1 MHIYNMVQRIK
12 EIFTSNLYL
21 LGLGGLLTVAGA
33 FVSCKDYEE
42 ADSATFLEG
51 ESKTPIA
58 VQTNLSTAPRS
69 RAFDKTFEK
78 NDLLFAYIEAGKTVG
93 GTFTYEEQ
101 FRWANFFTMGET
113 VDNGG
118 TPAGTG
124 LITTSDKLSP
134 VLYWDDF
141 SSTDYDLRET
151 GRGIRLKYGYCYNGG
166 DETNASDKNETEGT
180 LTWTVLSDQ
189 SAANGSAMKKSD
201 LLYAKTQN
209 MITYGHNPESRDTLV
224 LPYTHAMSKITI
236 NVTTGEGY
244 ATDKANFASSVL
256 TLKNMQIKADVNAP
270 ADTVTAVSPAGTA
283 DITTFTK
290 SKENTTATY
299 QAIVGPTY
307 LAAGNILA
315 AITNIDGN
323 NYDIPLTEGILT
335 AWSAEDKLVVTEEVI
350 DNGVAQAK
358 PMSRAT
364 IDGGKAYL
372 TKPGIHYILD
382 VTVDKQKI
390 TIRATITDWESVKAD
405 GKAAINFAG
414 DVTEKGTIADE
425 LKANGFDVYKSS
437 TNSGFS
443 TKSTTLSY
451 ADGKWTYDPVI
462 YWAGQSDN
470 SFFRALS
477 PAATTAGSISQ
488 GTDVLWGT
496 SGDAAIAPRTGD
508 VALDFIHAMSKIT
521 VNLKTSDNEAA
532 KVALEGAEI
541 SISNLSTSGSINLV
555 DGKITPATAIT
566 AGIPSTVAPISDYP
580 VIPQTLTVASV
591 ITIKLADGTTYS
603 LKLTDCKDADDN
615 NVTTWT
621 SGKSYTYTIHLEK
634 EKITFRALVK
644 NWDNATGS
652 GNATL
657 EWD

>member
-1 MHIYNMVQRIK
+1 M
-12 EIFTSNLYL
+12 
-21 LGLGGLLTVAGA
+21 AGA

-69 RAFDKTFEK
+69 RAFDKTFEE
-78 NDLLFAYIEAGKTVG
+78 NDQLFAYIEAGKQEG
-93 GTFTYEEQ
+93 DFFTPVSQ
-101 FRWANFFTMGET
+101 FTWADDFTMGET

-118 TPAGTG
+118 TPEGTG

-134 VLYWDDF
+134 TLYWDDF
-141 SSTDYDLRET
+141 SSTTYDLRET

-166 DETNASDKNETEGT
+166 ESNASDNNETDGT
-180 LTWTVLSDQ
+180 LTWTVKADQ
-189 SAANGSAMKKSD
+189 SVQDAETPNEKYSENMKQSD
-201 LLYAKTQN
+201 LLYAATQD
-209 MITYGHNPESRDTLV
+209 MITYGHNPESRGTLT

-256 TLKNMQIKADVNAP
+256 TLKNMQVKADVNAP
-270 ADTVTAVSPAGTA
+270 AATVSAVSTDGTA

-290 SKENTTATY
+290 SQENTTATY
-299 QAIVGPTY
+299 QAIVGPTTF
-307 LAAGNILA
+307 AAGDILA
-315 AITNIDGN
+315 ALAGVGTSETGLN
-323 NYDIPLTEGILT
+323 NYNIPLTSGILS
-335 AWSAEDKLVVTEEVI
+335 AWSAEDKMVI
-350 DNGVAQAK
+350 GEDVIEYVAQAK

-364 IDGGKAYL
+364 IDGDKIYT

-414 DVTEKGTIADE
+414 DVTEKGSIADE

-451 ADGKWTYDPVI
+451 ADGKWNYSPVI
-462 YWAGQSDN
+462 YWAGQGDN
-470 SFFRALS
+470 SYFRAIS
-477 PAATTAGSISQ
+477 PAGNSASTLAQ
-488 GTDVLWGT
+488 GTDLMWGT
-496 SGDAAIAPRTGD
+496 SGETAIAPRTGD
-508 VALDFIHAMSKIT
+508 VALDFDHIMSKLC
-521 VNLKTSDNEAA
+521 VNLETTDDAA
-532 KVALEGAEI
+532 AVDLTGATIKITNLAKEGTFDI
-541 SISNLSTSGSINLV
+541 V
-555 DGKITPATAIT
+555 DGSVS
-566 AGIPSTVAPISDYP
+566 AGSTTETMLSGKPSGFTEYV
-580 VIPQTLTVASV
+580 VPQTIGDDARLI
-591 ITIKLADGTTYS
+591 ITLADGTTYS
-603 LKLTDCKDADDN
+603 LQLNECLLTDTETAVDK
-615 NVTTWT
+615 WT

-634 EKITFRALVK
+634 EMITFRALVK

-652 GNATL
+652 GNANL